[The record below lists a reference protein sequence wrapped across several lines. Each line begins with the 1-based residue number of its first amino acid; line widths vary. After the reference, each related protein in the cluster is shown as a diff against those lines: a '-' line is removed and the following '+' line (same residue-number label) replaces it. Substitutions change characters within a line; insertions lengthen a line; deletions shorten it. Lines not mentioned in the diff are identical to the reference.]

1 MAIPLQA
8 FSEAFS
14 VAVSNVLSVFL
25 STQILKK
32 LIYYRS
38 ATARNQILAKSFNC
52 QSQILRLHYTFFF
65 SKDGDFFIRLNLFTM
80 AQFLLRC
87 LKARNDFS
95 TSFQCMPGEILIES
109 IWYDP
114 AVTEDSHP
122 KCFSQ
127 KLIKMIYK
135 YFKRLFQYFVDSKG
149 KHRWHFH

>member
-1 MAIPLQA
+1 MYCQYSFLRKYWKNLFTTDAPLPETRFWQ
-8 FSEAFS
+8 
-14 VAVSNVLSVFL
+14 NH
-25 STQILKK
+25 ST
-32 LIYYRS
+32 
-38 ATARNQILAKSFNC
+38 AKAKFWDCLTHS
-52 QSQILRLHYTFFF
+52 FF

-122 KCFSQ
+122 KYFSQ
-127 KLIKMIYK
+127 KLMKTIYK

-149 KHRWHFH
+149 KHGWHFH